1 MRNNSL
7 LQTIKKTA
15 IIITVICTVTLVLP
29 IVLVSVIP
37 SFYRNPPKPEHKYGE
52 FPFSL
57 TYEINGELK
66 EVKDTLVI
74 EYEGIDW
81 NEGLGKYNLWNTY
94 YKSSKTSDEDLEL
107 FNDYVDGIGSVIIS
121 YKLGSCEYYMG
132 LPETEHL
139 YKSGVIIPGDIMITS
154 PKETRVITNE
164 ELYNNYK
171 IRIIEKSISS
181 PLS

>member
-1 MRNNSL
+1 M
-7 LQTIKKTA
+7 KKTILFGVIVIVL
-15 IIITVICTVTLVLP
+15 IIAAVICLTILIPP
-29 IVLVSVIP
+29 ILFNLIFP
-37 SFYRNPPKPEHKYGE
+37 NPPKPEHQYGE

-94 YKSSKTSDEDLEL
+94 YKSSQISDEDLEL

-139 YKSGVIIPGDIMITS
+139 YKSDVIIPGDIMITS